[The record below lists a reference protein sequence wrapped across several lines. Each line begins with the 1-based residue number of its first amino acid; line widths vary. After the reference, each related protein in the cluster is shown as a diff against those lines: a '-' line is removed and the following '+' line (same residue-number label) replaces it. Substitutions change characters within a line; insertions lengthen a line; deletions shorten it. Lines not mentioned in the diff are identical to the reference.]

1 MNDEIVRE
9 IERSGFF
16 LATTNQLVG
25 DVAKKVGYTNW
36 KLFSNTFK
44 EYYTEHPSPWR
55 KNVKLAGKF
64 IPLLQPNETKTIHL
78 SGAGRFEISL
88 LHDGHIECWDKIVN
102 WGVKNLTITDRQ
114 GKLLAQQNK
123 STEFSDKVVK
133 RVYSDIE
140 DQHLNPVVRLTEGLE
155 LVNVSLVS
163 KVTGVRADTFWKL
176 ELIVETRTVVYTP
189 DPDRVD

>member
-16 LATTNQLVG
+16 LATTNKLVG

-64 IPLLQPNETKTIHL
+64 TPQLGEIRTIRL

-88 LHDGHIECWDKIVN
+88 LHDGHIGCWDKIVN

-114 GKLLAQQNK
+114 RKPLAHQNK
-123 STEFSDKVVK
+123 PTEFSDKVVK

-155 LVNVSLVS
+155 LVKVSLVS
-163 KVTGVRADTFWKL
+163 KVTGVRADTFWEL
-176 ELIVETRTVVYTP
+176 ELVVETRTVIYTLN
-189 DPDRVD
+189 